1 MDTRKNSLMGKL
13 LKGACA
19 SVALFGLAATS
30 FGAVLVDFKPDPTT
44 TVDPEFIYSGVTGLG
59 AGNGATGD
67 GSVLTAGGLRIET
80 PFLLALVP
88 GAILNVAQGTSSFL
102 DVTLTIS
109 GLVPTGAAIMVP
121 TTPVTLIQPLTGPGT
136 FTLRTAAEPNL
147 LTGTISSGQLD
158 GQDGRTRANVGAQI
172 TYTSGR
178 IYDALFAAGGVLT
191 GDFSF
196 TMLDVGTVVADNS
209 GLKKDLGTGQIAG
222 FQANGVGLFNT
233 PAIPEPSSLSILG
246 LIGAGLVA
254 RRRSR

>member
-1 MDTRKNSLMGKL
+1 MMDTRKNSLMGKL

-44 TVDPEFIYSGVTGLG
+44 TADPEFVWSNATGLG

-67 GSVLTAGGLRIET
+67 GSTLTAGGLRIET
-80 PFLLALVP
+80 PFLLAAVP
-88 GAILNVAQGTSSFL
+88 GALLNLAQGTTSFL
-102 DVTLTIS
+102 DVTLTLS
-109 GLVPTGAAIMVP
+109 GLGPVGAAVMVP
-121 TTPVTLIQPLTGPGT
+121 TTPATLIQDIGAGT

-147 LTGTISSGQLD
+147 LTGTISGGSLNGKA
-158 GQDGRTRANVGAQI
+158 GRTRAEAGGDV

-178 IYDALFAAGGVLT
+178 IYDALVAAGGTL
-191 GDFSF
+191 GGEFSF
-196 TMLDVGTVVADNS
+196 TMLDVGVVVADTS
-209 GLKKDLGTGQIAG
+209 GGVTKVGSGIRD